1 MIEVSFDAAFRE
13 KGYTLLCGVDEAGRG
28 PLAGP
33 VTAGACI
40 LDPAH
45 PIAGLDDS
53 KKLSEKK
60 REQLYEQI
68 TTHALYWAVGMATPE
83 EIDQINILN
92 AALLAMRRAIEG
104 LGVTPDYLLIDGNQ
118 TRGFTL
124 PCTAVVHG
132 DATSASIA
140 AASILAKVTRDR
152 LCATLDTDYPGY
164 GFAAHKGYPTKAH
177 KLAVYRLG
185 PCPVHRRSFLGFLE
199 KDKEKLALWDA
210 EETK

>member
-1 MIEVSFDAAFRE
+1 MIDADFDAAYRE
-13 KGYTLLCGVDEAGRG
+13 RGVTLLCGVDEAGRG

-33 VTAGACI
+33 VVAGACI
-40 LDPAH
+40 LDPAC
-45 PIAGLDDS
+45 PIVGLDDS

-60 REQLYEQI
+60 RDQLYDQI
-68 TTHALYWAVGMATPE
+68 TTHALYWAVGMASPE

-92 AALLAMRRAIEG
+92 AALLAMRRAIEN
-104 LGVTPDYLLIDGNQ
+104 LGVTPEHLLIDGNQ

-132 DATSASIA
+132 DATSVSIA

-152 LCATLDTDYPGY
+152 LCADMEHDYPGY
-164 GFAAHKGYPTKAH
+164 SFATHKGYPTKAH

-185 PCPVHRRSFLGFLE
+185 PCPLHRRSFLGFLE
-199 KDKEKLALWDA
+199 KDKEKLALWDS

>member
-1 MIEVSFDAAFRE
+1 MIDTTFDAAYRDR
-13 KGYTLLCGVDEAGRG
+13 GYTLLCGVDEAGRG

-33 VTAGACI
+33 VVAGACI

-45 PIAGLDDS
+45 PIEGLDDS

-60 REQLYEQI
+60 RDALYDQI
-68 TTHALYWAVGMATPE
+68 TAHALHWAVGLATPE

-92 AALLAMRRAIEG
+92 AALLAMRRAIDG

-132 DATSASIA
+132 DATSESIA

-152 LCATLDTDYPGY
+152 MCATLETDYPGY

-210 EETK
+210 EEQG